1 MEKKTIGKF
10 IAALRKANGMTQKE
24 LGEKLY
30 VSDKTVSRW
39 ERDECTPEL
48 SLIPAI
54 AEIFGITTDELLRGE
69 RRNPDSIDNTERQSA
84 KSDNQFRLILDK
96 NSRKYKN
103 LTLISVGIT
112 ILGFLAA
119 MIANLAF
126 SKGLIAFCIATAFGV
141 TSQIVQICFAI
152 NARIMVD
159 EDDDTYTD
167 RIEKANTAVV
177 KTAVAVSF
185 ANLLLFAFCLPL
197 VMVIDG
203 ANFGLRFGAW
213 VVYGSLFSA
222 VILSVAYIA
231 YALFVRKILCDRN
244 LMFLSEKQK
253 SEVQW
258 NNFLLKKTVA
268 VSVCIAL
275 GIGIGIFV
283 WNCVGAER
291 LTQALTFDT
300 CDDFKA
306 FMEGDFD
313 WWFEEGYGYVDGNGN
328 VIIERPIIGMETDA
342 EYWKEYGE
350 IRNSK
355 GEVICKYY
363 YLPQLYHSILF
374 NESADDKMP
383 VTVITREAY
392 YNTLESFRTMEA
404 VLYYL
409 IAADFVIAALVYLVK
424 IKRR

>member
-69 RRNPDSIDNTERQSA
+69 RRNPDSVETPQRQNA
-84 KSDNQFRLILDK
+84 KSDKQFRLMLDK

-103 LTLISVGIT
+103 MTLISTGIT

-119 MIANLAF
+119 MIANLGF
-126 SKGLIAFCIATAFGV
+126 SEGLIAFCIATACGV
-141 TSQIVQICFAI
+141 ASEICQICFAI
-152 NARIMVD
+152 NARIITD

-167 RIEKANTAVV
+167 KIETANTGIV
-177 KTAVAVSF
+177 KTAVVVSF
-185 ANLLLFAFCLPL
+185 SNLLLFGFCLPL

-213 VVYGSLFSA
+213 VGYGSLFSA
-222 VILSVAYIA
+222 VVLSVVYIA

-244 LMFLSEKQK
+244 LIFLSEKQK

-258 NNFLLKKTVA
+258 NNLLLKKTIA

-275 GIGIGIFV
+275 VIGMGIFV
-283 WNCVGAER
+283 WNSIGAES
-291 LTQALTFDT
+291 LTKVLTFDS

-306 FMEGDFD
+306 FVESDYD
-313 WWFEEGYGYVDGNGN
+313 RWFEKGYGYIDSDGN
-328 VIIERPIIGMETDA
+328 VVVERPIIDMEIDA
-342 EYWKEYGE
+342 EYWKEYGA

-355 GEVICKYY
+355 GKVICEYY
-363 YLPQLYHSILF
+363 YYPLLYHVIRF
-374 NESADDKMP
+374 TVSADDKISA
-383 VTVITREAY
+383 TVITKEAY
-392 YNTLESFRTMEA
+392 YEAWETFRIVEA
-404 VLYYL
+404 ALYYL
-409 IAADFVIAALVYLVK
+409 IAADFAIAVLVYLVK
-424 IKRR
+424 VKKH